1 MENNVNNVTDNTT
14 VSNTNSNIGTTQV
27 DERKFTQDDL
37 NLAIKE
43 ALSEYSKNHFS
54 QSDVDKRV
62 TNALETNSKKLM
74 AKFDEEKN
82 TLMSEKIT
90 TEQQIAELTQKLEH
104 MERQN
109 KIKDNTMAINSLFA
123 QNGLSGDGVNSIIG
137 KIATDNSESSLG
149 IAQDL
154 INIILGEKERL
165 SNSFDKKMS
174 NVPKPT
180 QSDKSAT
187 IPTKEEFDK
196 FSIVQMIEFKKN
208 FPDIAKQYMGLK

>member
-14 VSNTNSNIGTTQV
+14 ISNTNSNIGTTQV

-123 QNGLSGDGVNSIIG
+123 QNGLSGDSVSNIVG

-165 SNSFDKKMS
+165 SNNFDKKMS
-174 NVPKPT
+174 NIPKPT
-180 QSDKSAT
+180 QSDKSTT